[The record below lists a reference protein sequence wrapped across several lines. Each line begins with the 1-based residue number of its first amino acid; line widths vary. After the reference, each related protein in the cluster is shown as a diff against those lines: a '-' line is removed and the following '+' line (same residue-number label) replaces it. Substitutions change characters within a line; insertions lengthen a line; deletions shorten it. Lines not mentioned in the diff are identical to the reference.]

1 MPATISIME
10 LSNKAARRKKNWMS
24 AAIPERGLGHIV
36 LQAGRTFGNAM
47 QQRLA
52 SHGVTL
58 SQWLHLRAL
67 FDNKGMTQS
76 GLSKYL
82 GVEKASST
90 AILNHLESHQLIRR
104 VTNKEDRRITNLELT
119 EAGIAF
125 VSKVIPNAVEVN
137 GIARKGLTQK
147 EMKTFIYVVRTMI
160 ENLQNSGG
168 GSCDPAFAS
177 RCRTRRSKVRW

>member
-1 MPATISIME
+1 MDIAVKKQ
-10 LSNKAARRKKNWMS
+10 NRQKKQKKKNWMS

-52 SHGVTL
+52 THGVTL

-76 GLSKYL
+76 VLSNYL

-90 AILNHLESHQLIRR
+90 AILHHLESRQFIRR
-104 VTNKEDRRITNLELT
+104 ITNAEDRRITNLELT
-119 EAGIAF
+119 ETGVAF
-125 VSKVIPNAVEVN
+125 VRKVIPNAVEVN
-137 GIARKGLTQK
+137 SIARTSLTQRELK
-147 EMKTFIYVVRTMI
+147 IFLYVMRIMI
-160 ENLQNSGG
+160 ENLQNSER
-168 GSCDPAFAS
+168 PI
-177 RCRTRRSKVRW
+177 